1 MQCLSL
7 LGLFTRSTGNERSTP
22 VDSRVYLQVDDPLK
36 ISSPCVCG
44 TGGPAPHELLAGWQR
59 QTKIRRT
66 VEMALHIRS
75 PVSSFYTQIIG
86 DVARGLCA
94 TGNPDDGR

>member
-22 VDSRVYLQVDDPLK
+22 VGSRVLLQVDDPLK

-44 TGGPAPHELLAGWQR
+44 TGGPAARELLAASDE
-59 QTKIRRT
+59 KMKAA
-66 VEMALHIRS
+66 EMALHIRS

-94 TGNPDDGR
+94 LGSPDDGR